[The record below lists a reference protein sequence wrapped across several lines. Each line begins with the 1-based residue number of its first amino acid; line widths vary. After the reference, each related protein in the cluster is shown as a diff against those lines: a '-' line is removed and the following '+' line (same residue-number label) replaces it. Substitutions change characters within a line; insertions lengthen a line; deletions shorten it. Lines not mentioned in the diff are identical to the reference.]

1 MKKADLRTWR
11 DLRKLCQAHPRTAQN
26 HTALVSRTDPAEWVP
41 RTLVAGSVTIP
52 GTRRSRGRDRCLEV
66 IVRLSRA
73 LLLLMLALLA
83 LPVSACKKG
92 DECSKCSQDS
102 DCSAGLLCTNFS
114 DNV

>member
-1 MKKADLRTWR
+1 M
-11 DLRKLCQAHPRTAQN
+11 
-26 HTALVSRTDPAEWVP
+26 
-41 RTLVAGSVTIP
+41 
-52 GTRRSRGRDRCLEV
+52 
-66 IVRLSRA
+66 RLSRA

-114 DNV
+114 DNVKRCGSGLGASTCRVH